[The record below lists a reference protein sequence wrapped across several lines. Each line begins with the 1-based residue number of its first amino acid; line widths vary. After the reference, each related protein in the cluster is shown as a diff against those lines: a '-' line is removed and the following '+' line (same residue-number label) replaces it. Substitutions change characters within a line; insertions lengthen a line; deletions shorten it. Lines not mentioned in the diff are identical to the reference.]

1 MFPCGLQLPRPRRFP
16 TGFDGLFLAGTYNRG
31 TQDWWSDLDYIAAAK
46 PEHATHIADVWLK
59 IARKVHATGAY
70 LAAGERGQY

>member
-16 TGFDGLFLAGTYNRG
+16 TEFDGLFLAGTYNRG

-46 PEHATHIADVWLK
+46 PENATHIADFWLK
-59 IARKVHATGAY
+59 LFGKFAPPVLT
-70 LAAGERGQY
+70 